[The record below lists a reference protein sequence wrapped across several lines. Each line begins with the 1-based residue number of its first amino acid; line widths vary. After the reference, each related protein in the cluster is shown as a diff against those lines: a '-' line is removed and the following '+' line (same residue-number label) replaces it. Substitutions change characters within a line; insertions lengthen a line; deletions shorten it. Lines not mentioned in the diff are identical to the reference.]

1 MSEQEKVVGIKVMKG
16 LVFFWN
22 LLPAG
27 MGSQVVKHL
36 FFELEILHMFL
47 VKACRD
53 MGEGV

>member
-1 MSEQEKVVGIKVMKG
+1 MKG
-16 LVFFWN
+16 LVVFWN

-27 MGSQVVKHL
+27 LGSQVVKDL

-47 VKACRD
+47 AKACRD

>member
-1 MSEQEKVVGIKVMKG
+1 MF
-16 LVFFWN
+16 LWN

-27 MGSQVVKHL
+27 MGSQVVKDL

-53 MGEGV
+53 RGDGVTS

>member
-1 MSEQEKVVGIKVMKG
+1 MKG

-27 MGSQVVKHL
+27 MGSQVVKDL

-47 VKACRD
+47 AKACRD